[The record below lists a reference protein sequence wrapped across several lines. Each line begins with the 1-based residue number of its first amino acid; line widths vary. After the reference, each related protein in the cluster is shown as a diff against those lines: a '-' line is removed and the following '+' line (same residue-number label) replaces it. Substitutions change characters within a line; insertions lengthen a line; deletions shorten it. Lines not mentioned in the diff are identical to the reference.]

1 MRTITYY
8 ADTSPLSNK
17 SLYDSVHSILPPHR
31 LKKIDTIVTKE
42 EKIRSI
48 GSELLLGHALS
59 EIGIDRYDVWTDK
72 NGKPFLGSCDI
83 QFNLSHCGQRVMCSI
98 SDYAVGCDVEHIV
111 EIPPDLARNLLH
123 SSEYQKMM
131 ECDADI
137 SNVFFRYW
145 TLKESFLK
153 MIGSGLSIDP
163 RTFSC
168 NLGPPISM
176 SLSADGCS
184 PFFKEYL
191 TDDDYQYAVCS
202 IKGDFEKEM
211 RFIDIE
217 HVIPP

>member
-1 MRTITYY
+1 MGI
-8 ADTSPLSNK
+8 
-17 SLYDSVHSILPPHR
+17 
-31 LKKIDTIVTKE
+31 E
-42 EKIRSI
+42 EPDEVSMN
-48 GSELLLGHALS
+48 EF
-59 EIGIDRYDVWTDK
+59 E
-72 NGKPFLGSCDI
+72 KPFYKEHPEIHFS
-83 QFNLSHCGQRVMCSI
+83 LSHSGTMAMCAI
-98 SDYAVGCDVEHIV
+98 SDKPVGCDVERQRQR
-111 EIPPDLARNLLH
+111 DLDIAKRFFAKE
-123 SSEYQKMM
+123 EYELIKSQPTEQEQTSM
-131 ECDADI
+131 
-137 SNVFFRYW
+137 FFRIW